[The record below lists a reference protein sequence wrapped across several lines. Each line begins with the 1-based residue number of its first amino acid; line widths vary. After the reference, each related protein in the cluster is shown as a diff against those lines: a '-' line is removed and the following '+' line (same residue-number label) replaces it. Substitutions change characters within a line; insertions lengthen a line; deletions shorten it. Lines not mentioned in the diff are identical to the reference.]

1 MHDSADD
8 PCDDIV
14 GENLT
19 GWLYNKEEKNAIAN
33 SRTTRNDGL

>member
-1 MHDSADD
+1 MGDSADD

-19 GWLYNKEEKNAIAN
+19 GWLYKKEEKNVAN
-33 SRTTRNDGL
+33 SRTARNDGL